1 MSLIGFDY
9 DITPGY
15 SGLEKVSLTDLI
27 QNPDVAVQQVMSNV
41 QNNALQAVIGFTVF
55 EFSQRFTRK
64 MLSRP
69 INKVNSLIFTG
80 KDAPLRGLGVRL

>member
-27 QNPDVAVQQVMSNV
+27 QNPDVAIGQVMSNV
-41 QNNALQAVIGFTVF
+41 QNNALQAVSGFTVF
-55 EFSQRFTRK
+55 EFSQRFTRR

-80 KDAPLRGLGVRL
+80 KNAPLRGLGVRL